1 MEYFCNVIVPGL
13 GKMFCPTKIFGCTV
27 TINNYCT
34 VSSPVPFSYHIIECG
49 VDIHLS
55 GRTGRAGRSGVSI
68 LFYKSQQE
76 HMTPLM
82 EKKVWCSVSE
92 DWSPS
97 TSGYRQDW
105 GKGLY
110 QVRHTQDVYMCI
122 TSSMYHC
129 TLRWR
134 PLPII
139 DDLLPFIFCYVPLAC
154 CSS

>member
-82 EKKVWCSVSE
+82 ERK
-92 DWSPS
+92 
-97 TSGYRQDW
+97 SGVQFQRIGAPQPVDTVKT
-105 GKGLY
+105 GAK
-110 QVRHTQDVYMCI
+110 DSI
-122 TSSMYHC
+122 K
-129 TLRWR
+129 
-134 PLPII
+134 
-139 DDLLPFIFCYVPLAC
+139 
-154 CSS
+154 